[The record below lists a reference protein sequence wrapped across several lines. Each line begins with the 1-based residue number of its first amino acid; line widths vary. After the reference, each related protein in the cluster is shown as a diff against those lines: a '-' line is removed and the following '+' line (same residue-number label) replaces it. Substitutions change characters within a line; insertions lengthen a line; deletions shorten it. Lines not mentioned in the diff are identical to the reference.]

1 MAGKPAT
8 NGDGRAAKAGASRL
22 SPPKRPAGRPTDGDS
37 SLTNRGIVQAAIRQF
52 AAKGFVRASL
62 REVGVDAGVT
72 NGTVYH
78 HYPTK
83 DSLYNAAY
91 VSAVDDLYARLTAA
105 VAGEDALLNR
115 IDRILDAISTVH
127 ADAPYLL
134 NFVLRA
140 WVEQAE
146 DGVATFPI
154 PISVE
159 NFFDSLAR
167 AGIEAGSLKE
177 ADAAEFKYTVR
188 ALMWGLMA
196 LAMTGEE
203 PVAMALSGLKRL
215 LTGAL
220 IEFPVPRR

>member
-1 MAGKPAT
+1 MAGKPAV
-8 NGDGRAAKAGASRL
+8 NRGGRAAEDGASSSL
-22 SPPKRPAGRPTDGDS
+22 TPKRSAGRPTDGNS
-37 SLTNRGIVQAAIRQF
+37 ALTNQGIVRAAIRQF

-83 DSLYNAAY
+83 ESLYNAAY
-91 VSAVDDLYARLTAA
+91 VSAVDELYARFTLA
-105 VAGEDALLNR
+105 VEGEGDLLNK
-115 IDRILDAISTVH
+115 IDRILEAIQAIH
-127 ADAPYLL
+127 EDAPYLL

-154 PISVE
+154 PMSVE
-159 NFFDSLAR
+159 SFFDGLAR
-167 AGIEAGSLKE
+167 AGIESGSLRE
-177 ADAAEFKYTVR
+177 SDAAEFKYTVR

-220 IEFPVPRR
+220 IELPLPRR